1 MPLTGYFLTPRNWT
15 RWKQTKH
22 KTLDHNVLMEMEVCA
37 IKNPGAVPETGGGGH
52 HILMNESAKIEL
64 FAYGLNYQIELIEL
78 KI

>member
-1 MPLTGYFLTPRNWT
+1 
-15 RWKQTKH
+15 
-22 KTLDHNVLMEMEVCA
+22 MEMEVCA